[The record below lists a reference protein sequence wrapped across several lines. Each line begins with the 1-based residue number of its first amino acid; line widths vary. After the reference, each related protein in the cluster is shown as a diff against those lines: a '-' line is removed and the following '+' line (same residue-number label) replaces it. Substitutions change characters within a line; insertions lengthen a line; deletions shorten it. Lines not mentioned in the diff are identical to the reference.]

1 MLRPLFVVCTL
12 LGTMAYAAE
21 PQSSAAGQTT
31 PSIDIDELM
40 TRSSAEKTSYA
51 VAAIEELRGVQRTM
65 TRIENTAPQC
75 ATARLVLIDTLIDVS
90 EVALAEMAKFLG
102 EGQRGRADSEFRKVV
117 RAQSAARTLL
127 AAAVS
132 CNPDVSGAGG
142 ETGRSVVYSGLALS
156 DADGSHPL
164 PSFDFDASDSPPESS
179 PFM

>member
-31 PSIDIDELM
+31 PSIDTDELM
-40 TRSSAEKTSYA
+40 TRSPAEKSSYA
-51 VAAIEELRGVQRTM
+51 VAAIEEMRGVQRTM
-65 TRIENTAPQC
+65 TRIETTAPQC
-75 ATARLVLIDTLIDVS
+75 ATSRLVMIDTLIDVS
-90 EVALAEMAKFLG
+90 EVALAEMAKLLG

-127 AAAVS
+127 AAVS
-132 CNPDVSGAGG
+132 CNPDVGGAGG
-142 ETGRSVVYSGLALS
+142 ETGRTVVYSGLALS
-156 DADGSHPL
+156 DADGSHPP